1 MKTKHN
7 DAGLIY
13 MKELGFRP
21 AKTIG
26 GLFADIDKPL
36 GEQYAED
43 FFSAVQAG
51 AEGNSN
57 DDEMWTP
64 CRCHILGMEHKI
76 CRTTTKA
83 AKL

>member
-1 MKTKHN
+1 M
-7 DAGLIY
+7 LRI
-13 MKELGFRP
+13 
-21 AKTIG
+21 
-26 GLFADIDKPL
+26 
-36 GEQYAED
+36 

>member
-1 MKTKHN
+1 MKNKHN

-26 GLFADIDKPL
+26 GLCADIEKPL

-43 FFSAVQAG
+43 FFFSSTSRG
-51 AEGNSN
+51 G
-57 DDEMWTP
+57 
-64 CRCHILGMEHKI
+64 R
-76 CRTTTKA
+76 
-83 AKL
+83 

>member
-26 GLFADIDKPL
+26 GLFADIEKPL

-43 FFSAVQAG
+43 FFFSSTSRG
-51 AEGNSN
+51 G
-57 DDEMWTP
+57 
-64 CRCHILGMEHKI
+64 R
-76 CRTTTKA
+76 
-83 AKL
+83 

>member
-13 MKELGFRP
+13 MKELWFRQ
-21 AKTIG
+21 AKTIC
-26 GLFADIDKPL
+26 GLFSDIDRYW

-43 FFSAVQAG
+43 FFFFFQAG